1 MLVQSAEVR
10 TFTSSPFAK
19 YRSQTPTCSL
29 NSTAAA
35 RAHACVHIVSV
46 FVCIAS
52 VIAFQEARNC
62 LFKCSEMVKQ
72 THGKTKTQMQTQ
84 AKNIP

>member
-1 MLVQSAEVR
+1 MLVQSAVVR
-10 TFTSSPFAK
+10 TLTLSPFAK

-29 NSTAAA
+29 NSTAA
-35 RAHACVHIVSV
+35 HACVHIVSV

-52 VIAFQEARNC
+52 VMAFQEARDC
-62 LFKCSEMVKQ
+62 LSKCSEMVKQ